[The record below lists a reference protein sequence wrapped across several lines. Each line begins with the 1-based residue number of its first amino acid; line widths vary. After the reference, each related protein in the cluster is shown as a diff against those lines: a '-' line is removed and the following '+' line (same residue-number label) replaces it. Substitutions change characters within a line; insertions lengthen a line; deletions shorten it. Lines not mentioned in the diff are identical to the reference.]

1 MATIKPLEDRI
12 AVRPFEGETVS
23 TAGLVLTNPIE
34 EKVERGEV
42 VAVGAG
48 RVSGNGARIQHGI
61 NVGDIVLHN
70 KYGGAEVEVG
80 GEKLF
85 ILHAAEIIAVVG

>member
-34 EKVERGEV
+34 EKVERAEV

-48 RVSGNGARIQHGI
+48 RVSDSGARIQHGI

-70 KYGGAEVEVG
+70 KYGGSEVEVD
-80 GEKLF
+80 GEKFYL
-85 ILHAAEIIAVVG
+85 LYAGEIIAVVG